1 VEPAVEHVEDRQQLA
16 LGGVGCLARAGGDEA
31 EGPAAFALLQ
41 EAFDEVVLAGEVPV
55 QRSTVVVP
63 LVMG

>member
-1 VEPAVEHVEDRQQLA
+1 VSAA
-16 LGGVGCLARAGGDEA
+16 SRAGGDEA

-63 LVMG
+63 VVMG